1 MERKNCWEVMNCQRQ
16 PGGEKVEELGVCPA
30 TLPNKYDSFNKG
42 KHGGRF
48 CWAIADTLCEGSFGG
63 AAYIDNLGNCINCKF
78 LKQVSEEEAQ
88 GFVLFP
94 NIPKKPYK
102 TT

>member
-1 MERKNCWEVMNCQRQ
+1 MKRKNCWEVMNCQRQ
-16 PGGEKVEELGVCPA
+16 PGGEKVEELGTCPA

-48 CWAIADTLCEGSFGG
+48 CWAIAGTLCVGKLEG
-63 AAYIDNLGNCINCKF
+63 AAYIDKLGNCIHCKF
-78 LKQVSEEEAQ
+78 LEQVSEEEAQ
-88 GFVLFP
+88 DFVLFP
-94 NIPKKPYK
+94 KILNKDYK